1 MWPCRLCDS
10 ILSSSRIQTYG
21 DPEETHRHY
30 SRAGH
35 PKVAINSLKN
45 KRSGQ
50 QSPAANIKK
59 PRKGDV
65 NFCPNIPSGETIH
78 SLEMERVALLMEV
91 KKKKRDEALI
101 KEKMQRTFS
110 LRRQEVLQEPK
121 IPEFFNK
128 WPALFDVIEINLEF
142 MRLTTVP
149 LTLTFLR
156 ELDRLTGDLIR
167 VFNTKGGAAGEKI
180 GAMMAKMEN
189 NQDINVRRDCVL
201 RCLSIY
207 LCEDLD
213 TLVKE
218 YVEVN
223 PNGPE
228 GPEVKGRVLAPKR
241 LPSASNNSAP
251 NKKDAC
257 CGLSAYELQ
266 RLKNIGEREAFF
278 SSLMLL
284 QAAEDLRQTIK
295 PKPDVKR
302 SNASLDKVQSLLS
315 SRKSLRLKEA
325 QNLSL
330 RVGRTYEHAF
340 RESKILRTSN
350 AVRPRQ
356 MSQGQPWQSTPFKL
370 RVMIMMVLVDSLQ
383 MSVWSWKGSKFST
396 TSKVSTVMLYGL
408 VYALNLSYPKNLK
421 YTFEAYQKILMDLES
436 SKPSPKVRALKLKL
450 LR

>member
-1 MWPCRLCDS
+1 MW
-10 ILSSSRIQTYG
+10 T
-21 DPEETHRHY
+21 
-30 SRAGH
+30 
-35 PKVAINSLKN
+35 
-45 KRSGQ
+45 
-50 QSPAANIKK
+50 
-59 PRKGDV
+59 
-65 NFCPNIPSGETIH
+65 
-78 SLEMERVALLMEV
+78 
-91 KKKKRDEALI
+91 
-101 KEKMQRTFS
+101 
-110 LRRQEVLQEPK
+110 
-121 IPEFFNK
+121 
-128 WPALFDVIEINLEF
+128 INLEF

-149 LTLTFLR
+149 LTSTFLR

-167 VFNTKGGAAGEKI
+167 VFNTKGGAAGEKN

-189 NQDINVRRDCVL
+189 
-201 RCLSIY
+201 
-207 LCEDLD
+207 
-213 TLVKE
+213 
-218 YVEVN
+218 EVN

-241 LPSASNNSAP
+241 LQSASNNSAP

-266 RLKNIGEREAFF
+266 CLKNIGEREAFL

-302 SNASLDKVQSLLS
+302 SKASLDKVQSLLS

-396 TSKVSTVMLYGL
+396 TSKVSTMH
-408 VYALNLSYPKNLK
+408 A
-421 YTFEAYQKILMDLES
+421 
-436 SKPSPKVRALKLKL
+436 
-450 LR
+450 

>member
-1 MWPCRLCDS
+1 MTEL
-10 ILSSSRIQTYG
+10 
-21 DPEETHRHY
+21 
-30 SRAGH
+30 
-35 PKVAINSLKN
+35 
-45 KRSGQ
+45 
-50 QSPAANIKK
+50 
-59 PRKGDV
+59 
-65 NFCPNIPSGETIH
+65 
-78 SLEMERVALLMEV
+78 EV

-167 VFNTKGGAAGEKI
+167 VFNTKGGATGEKI

-189 NQDINVRRDCVL
+189 
-201 RCLSIY
+201 
-207 LCEDLD
+207 
-213 TLVKE
+213 
-218 YVEVN
+218 
-223 PNGPE
+223 
-228 GPEVKGRVLAPKR
+228 
-241 LPSASNNSAP
+241 
-251 NKKDAC
+251 
-257 CGLSAYELQ
+257 
-266 RLKNIGEREAFF
+266 
-278 SSLMLL
+278 
-284 QAAEDLRQTIK
+284 AAEDLRQTIK

-330 RVGRTYEHAF
+330 RVGRTYEHDIECSEAEADVAGTTMAIYTVQAEGDDHDGPGGLF
-340 RESKILRTSN
+340 
-350 AVRPRQ
+350 ADV
-356 MSQGQPWQSTPFKL
+356 G
-370 RVMIMMVLVDSLQ
+370 MVLEGVQVLNNLQ
-383 MSVWSWKGSKFST
+383 SINHAC
-396 TSKVSTVMLYGL
+396 VMLYGL

-421 YTFEAYQKILMDLES
+421 YTFKAYQKILMDLES
-436 SKPSPKVRALKLKL
+436 SKPSAKVRALKLKL